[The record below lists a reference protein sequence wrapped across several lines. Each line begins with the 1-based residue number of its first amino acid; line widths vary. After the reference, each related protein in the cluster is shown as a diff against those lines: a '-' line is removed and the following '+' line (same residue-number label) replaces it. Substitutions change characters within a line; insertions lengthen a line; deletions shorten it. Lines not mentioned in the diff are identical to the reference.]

1 MQKHLEF
8 TATIWSSEIAPRL
21 TFFNL
26 RSSKRQMTR
35 TIYDKAAEEDDR
47 IVCKKYVCYK
57 NLTVG
62 GHIGA
67 P

>member
-26 RSSKRQMTR
+26 RSSKRQMTIRQLKR
-35 TIYDKAAEEDDR
+35 TTESFAKNAFL
-47 IVCKKYVCYK
+47 